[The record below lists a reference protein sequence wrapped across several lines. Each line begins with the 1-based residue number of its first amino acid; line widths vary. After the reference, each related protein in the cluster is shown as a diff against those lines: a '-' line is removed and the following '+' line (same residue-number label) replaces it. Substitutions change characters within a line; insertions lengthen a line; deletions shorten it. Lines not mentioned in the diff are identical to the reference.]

1 MTFAHAFKNWT
12 MDFRGMNGFSIAPT
26 LAAMELVLKLHQ
38 V

>member
-12 MDFRGMNGFSIAPT
+12 MDIRGMNGFSIAPT
-26 LAAMELVLKLHQ
+26 LAAMEPVLKLHQ